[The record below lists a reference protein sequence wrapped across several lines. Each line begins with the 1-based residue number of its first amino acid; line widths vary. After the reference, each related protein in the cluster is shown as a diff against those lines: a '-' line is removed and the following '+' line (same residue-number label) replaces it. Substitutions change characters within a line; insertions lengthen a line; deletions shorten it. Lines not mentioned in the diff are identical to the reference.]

1 MSRNAKRSVTS
12 HSSTNHHHSAQILTP
27 VASAETSVEPRK
39 EPTSRR
45 RRVELGVG
53 AVILAGVLYLPFS
66 PLLSMADPSQANTPA
81 ADAAASV
88 SASLRASADSSPSQS
103 VSSPATKLHRPVVAS
118 PDYQPVFEDVPEGSA
133 YYDGVRWAVR
143 AKVMDP
149 DSEPLFGADAVVT
162 RGELIRIFY
171 RLAGSPSV
179 TRPEHSPYEDV
190 NESDPNYDAYLWA
203 RDQQITSGWKDGKF
217 HPEAPLSNAS
227 TVALL
232 HRADGSS
239 KIQLTGTS
247 PFSDVTSLTPFY
259 RQIVWA
265 SRRGVSTVSE
275 GEAFA
280 PTEHTSKARVAMMLY
295 LYFRTL

>member
-1 MSRNAKRSVTS
+1 MSRNAMRSATS
-12 HSSTNHHHSAQILTP
+12 NSSPNHHESAQVLSP
-27 VASAETSVEPRK
+27 VDSADASAEQRK
-39 EPTSRR
+39 KSTSRR
-45 RRVELGVG
+45 RIELGVG

-81 ADAAASV
+81 ADATV
-88 SASLRASADSSPSQS
+88 PTSASLHASADGSPSLSLSSPD
-103 VSSPATKLHRPVVAS
+103 TKLHRPVIAS
-118 PDYQPVFEDVPEGSA
+118 PDYQPAFEDVPEGSA

-143 AKVMDP
+143 AQVMDP
-149 DSEPLFGADAVVT
+149 DSETLFGADNTVT

-179 TRPEHSPYEDV
+179 TRPDHSPYEDV
-190 NESDPNYDAYLWA
+190 DESDPNYDAYLWA
-203 RDQQITSGWKDGKF
+203 RDQQITSGWNDGKF

-239 KIQLTGTS
+239 KIQLTGIS
-247 PFSDVTSLTPFY
+247 PFSDVTSWTPFY

-275 GEAFA
+275 GDAFA

>member
-1 MSRNAKRSVTS
+1 MSRNAMRSATS
-12 HSSTNHHHSAQILTP
+12 NSSPNHHESAQVLSP
-27 VASAETSVEPRK
+27 VDSADASAEQRK
-39 EPTSRR
+39 KSTSRR
-45 RRVELGVG
+45 RIELGVG

-81 ADAAASV
+81 ADTTV
-88 SASLRASADSSPSQS
+88 PTSASLYASADGSPSLSLSSPD
-103 VSSPATKLHRPVVAS
+103 TKLHRPVIAS
-118 PDYQPVFEDVPEGSA
+118 PDYQPAFEDVPEGSA

-143 AKVMDP
+143 AQVMDP
-149 DSEPLFGADAVVT
+149 DSETLFGADNTVT

-179 TRPEHSPYEDV
+179 TRPNHSPYEDV
-190 NESDPNYDAYLWA
+190 DESDPNYDAYLWA
-203 RDQQITSGWKDGKF
+203 REQQITSGWNDGKF

-239 KIQLTGTS
+239 KIQLTGIS
-247 PFSDVTSLTPFY
+247 PFSDVTSSTPFY

-275 GEAFA
+275 GDAFA

>member
-1 MSRNAKRSVTS
+1 MSRNAKRSATS
-12 HSSTNHHHSAQILTP
+12 NSSPNHHESAQVLSS
-27 VASAETSVEPRK
+27 VDSADASDEQRK
-39 EPTSRR
+39 KSTSRR
-45 RRVELGVG
+45 RIELGVG

-66 PLLSMADPSQANTPA
+66 PFLSMADSSQANTPA
-81 ADAAASV
+81 ADATV
-88 SASLRASADSSPSQS
+88 PTSASLYASADGSPSLSLSSPD
-103 VSSPATKLHRPVVAS
+103 TKLHRPVIAS
-118 PDYQPVFEDVPEGSA
+118 PDYQPAFEDVPEGSA

-143 AKVMDP
+143 AQVMDP
-149 DSEPLFGADAVVT
+149 DSETLFGADNTVT

-179 TRPEHSPYEDV
+179 TRPNHSPYEDV
-190 NESDPNYDAYLWA
+190 DESDPNYDAYLWA
-203 RDQQITSGWKDGKF
+203 REQQITSGWNDGKF

-247 PFSDVTSLTPFY
+247 PFSDVTSSTPFY

-275 GEAFA
+275 GDAFA

>member
-1 MSRNAKRSVTS
+1 MSRNAKRSATS
-12 HSSTNHHHSAQILTP
+12 NSSPNHHESAQVLSS
-27 VASAETSVEPRK
+27 VDSADASDEQRK
-39 EPTSRR
+39 KSTSRR
-45 RRVELGVG
+45 RIELGVG

-66 PLLSMADPSQANTPA
+66 PLLSMTDPSQANTPA
-81 ADAAASV
+81 ADATV
-88 SASLRASADSSPSQS
+88 PTSASLYASADGSPSLSLSSPD
-103 VSSPATKLHRPVVAS
+103 TKLHRPVIAS
-118 PDYQPVFEDVPEGSA
+118 PDYQPAFEDVPEGSA

-143 AKVMDP
+143 AQVMDP
-149 DSEPLFGADAVVT
+149 DSETLFGADNTVT

-179 TRPEHSPYEDV
+179 TRPDHSPYEDV
-190 NESDPNYDAYLWA
+190 DESDPNYDAYLWA
-203 RDQQITSGWKDGKF
+203 REQQITSGWNDGKF

-247 PFSDVTSLTPFY
+247 PFSDVTSSTPFY

-275 GEAFA
+275 GDAFA

>member
-1 MSRNAKRSVTS
+1 MSRNAKRSATS
-12 HSSTNHHHSAQILTP
+12 NSSTNHHESAQVLSS
-27 VASAETSVEPRK
+27 VDSADASAEQRK
-39 EPTSRR
+39 KSTSRR
-45 RRVELGVG
+45 RIELGVG

-66 PLLSMADPSQANTPA
+66 PLLSMTDPSQANTPA
-81 ADAAASV
+81 ADATV
-88 SASLRASADSSPSQS
+88 PTSASLYASADGSPSLSLSSPD
-103 VSSPATKLHRPVVAS
+103 TKLHRPVIAS
-118 PDYQPVFEDVPEGSA
+118 PDYQPAFEDVPEGSA

-143 AKVMDP
+143 AQVMDP
-149 DSEPLFGADAVVT
+149 DSETLFGANDTVT

-179 TRPEHSPYEDV
+179 TRPDHSPYEDV
-190 NESDPNYDAYLWA
+190 DESDPNYDAYLWA
-203 RDQQITSGWKDGKF
+203 REQQITSGWNDGKF

-247 PFSDVTSLTPFY
+247 PFSDVTSSTPFY

-275 GEAFA
+275 GDAFA

>member
-1 MSRNAKRSVTS
+1 MSRNAKRSATS
-12 HSSTNHHHSAQILTP
+12 NSSPNHHESAQVLSP
-27 VASAETSVEPRK
+27 ADSADASAEQRK
-39 EPTSRR
+39 KSTSRR
-45 RRVELGVG
+45 RIELGVG

-66 PLLSMADPSQANTPA
+66 PLLSMADSSQANTPA
-81 ADAAASV
+81 ADATV
-88 SASLRASADSSPSQS
+88 PTSASLYASADGSPSLSLSSPD
-103 VSSPATKLHRPVVAS
+103 TKLHRPVIAS
-118 PDYQPVFEDVPEGSA
+118 PDYQPAFEDVPEGYA

-143 AKVMDP
+143 AQVMDP
-149 DSEPLFGADAVVT
+149 DSETLFGADNTVT

-179 TRPEHSPYEDV
+179 TRPDHSPYEDV
-190 NESDPNYDAYLWA
+190 DESDPNYDAYLWA
-203 RDQQITSGWKDGKF
+203 REQQITSGWNDGKF

-247 PFSDVTSLTPFY
+247 PFSDVTSSTPFY

-275 GEAFA
+275 GDAFA

>member
-1 MSRNAKRSVTS
+1 MSRNAKRSATS
-12 HSSTNHHHSAQILTP
+12 NSSTNHHESAQVLSP
-27 VASAETSVEPRK
+27 VDSADASAEQRK
-39 EPTSRR
+39 KSTSRR
-45 RRVELGVG
+45 RIELGVG

-66 PLLSMADPSQANTPA
+66 PLLSMADSSQANTPA
-81 ADAAASV
+81 ADATV
-88 SASLRASADSSPSQS
+88 PTSASLYASADSSSS
-103 VSSPATKLHRPVVAS
+103 LSLSSPDTKLHRPVIAS
-118 PDYQPVFEDVPEGSA
+118 PDYQPAFEDVPEGSA

-143 AKVMDP
+143 AQVMDP
-149 DSEPLFGADAVVT
+149 DSETLFGADNTVT

-179 TRPEHSPYEDV
+179 TRPDHSPYEDV
-190 NESDPNYDAYLWA
+190 DESDPNYDAYLWA
-203 RDQQITSGWKDGKF
+203 RDQQITSGWNDGKF

-247 PFSDVTSLTPFY
+247 PFSDVTSSTPFY

-265 SRRGVSTVSE
+265 SRHGVSTVSE
-275 GEAFA
+275 GDAFA

>member
-1 MSRNAKRSVTS
+1 MSRNAKRSATS
-12 HSSTNHHHSAQILTP
+12 NSSPNHHESAQVLSP
-27 VASAETSVEPRK
+27 VDSADASADQRK
-39 EPTSRR
+39 KSTSRR
-45 RRVELGVG
+45 RIELGVG

-81 ADAAASV
+81 ADAPV
-88 SASLRASADSSPSQS
+88 STSTSLHASADGSPSLSLSSPD
-103 VSSPATKLHRPVVAS
+103 TKLHRPVIAS
-118 PDYQPVFEDVPEGSA
+118 PDYQPAFEDVPEGSA

-143 AKVMDP
+143 AQVMDP
-149 DSEPLFGADAVVT
+149 DSETLFGADNTVT

-179 TRPEHSPYEDV
+179 TRPDHSPYEDV
-190 NESDPNYDAYLWA
+190 GESDPNYDAYLWA
-203 RDQQITSGWKDGKF
+203 REQQITSGWNDGKF

-247 PFSDVTSLTPFY
+247 PFSDVTSSTPFY

-275 GEAFA
+275 GDAFA

>member
-1 MSRNAKRSVTS
+1 MSRNAKRSATS
-12 HSSTNHHHSAQILTP
+12 NSSPNHHESAQVLSP
-27 VASAETSVEPRK
+27 VDSADAFAEQRK
-39 EPTSRR
+39 KSTSRR
-45 RRVELGVG
+45 RIELGVG

-66 PLLSMADPSQANTPA
+66 PLLSMADSSQANTPA
-81 ADAAASV
+81 ADATV
-88 SASLRASADSSPSQS
+88 PTSASLHASADGSPSLSLSSPD
-103 VSSPATKLHRPVVAS
+103 TKLHRPVIAS
-118 PDYQPVFEDVPEGSA
+118 PDYQPAFEDVPEGSA

-143 AKVMDP
+143 AQVMDP
-149 DSEPLFGADAVVT
+149 DSETLFGADNTVT

-179 TRPEHSPYEDV
+179 TRPDHSPYKDV
-190 NESDPNYDAYLWA
+190 DESDPNYDAYLWA
-203 RDQQITSGWKDGKF
+203 REQQITSGWNDGKF

-247 PFSDVTSLTPFY
+247 PFSDVTSSTPFY

-275 GEAFA
+275 GDAFA

>member
-1 MSRNAKRSVTS
+1 MSRNAKRSATS
-12 HSSTNHHHSAQILTP
+12 NSSTNHHESAQVLSP
-27 VASAETSVEPRK
+27 VDSTDASAEQRK
-39 EPTSRR
+39 KSTSRR
-45 RRVELGVG
+45 RIELGVG

-66 PLLSMADPSQANTPA
+66 PLLSMTDPSQANTPA
-81 ADAAASV
+81 ADATV
-88 SASLRASADSSPSQS
+88 PTSASLYASADGSPSLSLSSPD
-103 VSSPATKLHRPVVAS
+103 TKLHRPVIAS
-118 PDYQPVFEDVPEGSA
+118 PDYQPAFEDVPEGSA

-143 AKVMDP
+143 AQVMDP
-149 DSEPLFGADAVVT
+149 DSETLFGANNTVT

-179 TRPEHSPYEDV
+179 TRPDHSPYEDV
-190 NESDPNYDAYLWA
+190 DESDPNYDAYLWA
-203 RDQQITSGWKDGKF
+203 REQQITSGWNDGKF

-247 PFSDVTSLTPFY
+247 PFSDVTSSTPFY

-275 GEAFA
+275 GDAFA
-280 PTEHTSKARVAMMLY
+280 PTEHTSKARVAMILY

>member
-1 MSRNAKRSVTS
+1 MSRNAKRSATS
-12 HSSTNHHHSAQILTP
+12 NSSPNHHESAQVLSP
-27 VASAETSVEPRK
+27 VDSADASAEQRK
-39 EPTSRR
+39 KSTSRR
-45 RRVELGVG
+45 RIELGVG

-66 PLLSMADPSQANTPA
+66 PLLSMADSSQANTPA
-81 ADAAASV
+81 ADATVPA
-88 SASLRASADSSPSQS
+88 SASLRASADGSASLSLSSPD
-103 VSSPATKLHRPVVAS
+103 TKLHRPVIAS
-118 PDYQPVFEDVPEGSA
+118 PDYQPAFEDVPEGSA

-143 AKVMDP
+143 AQVMDP
-149 DSEPLFGADAVVT
+149 DSETLFGADNTVT

-179 TRPEHSPYEDV
+179 TRPDRSPYEDV
-190 NESDPNYDAYLWA
+190 DESDPNYDAYLWA
-203 RDQQITSGWKDGKF
+203 REQQITSGWNDGKF

-247 PFSDVTSLTPFY
+247 PFSDVNSSTPFY

-275 GEAFA
+275 GDAFA

>member
-1 MSRNAKRSVTS
+1 MSRNAKRSATS
-12 HSSTNHHHSAQILTP
+12 NSSPNHHESAQVLSP
-27 VASAETSVEPRK
+27 VDSTDASDEQRK
-39 EPTSRR
+39 KSTSRR
-45 RRVELGVG
+45 RIELGVG

-81 ADAAASV
+81 ADATVPA
-88 SASLRASADSSPSQS
+88 SASLRASADGSASLSLSSPD
-103 VSSPATKLHRPVVAS
+103 TKLHRPVIAS
-118 PDYQPVFEDVPEGSA
+118 PDYQPAFEDVPEGSA

-143 AKVMDP
+143 AQVMDP
-149 DSEPLFGADAVVT
+149 DSETLFGADNTVT

-179 TRPEHSPYEDV
+179 TRPDRSPYEDV
-190 NESDPNYDAYLWA
+190 GESDPNYDAYLWA
-203 RDQQITSGWKDGKF
+203 REQQITSGWNDGKF

-247 PFSDVTSLTPFY
+247 PFSDVTSSTPFY

-275 GEAFA
+275 GDAFA

>member
-1 MSRNAKRSVTS
+1 MSRNAKRSATS
-12 HSSTNHHHSAQILTP
+12 NSSPNHHESAQVLSP
-27 VASAETSVEPRK
+27 ADSADASAEQRK
-39 EPTSRR
+39 KSTSRR
-45 RRVELGVG
+45 RIELGVG

-66 PLLSMADPSQANTPA
+66 PLLSMTDPSQANTPA
-81 ADAAASV
+81 ADATV
-88 SASLRASADSSPSQS
+88 PTSASLYASADGSPSLS
-103 VSSPATKLHRPVVAS
+103 LASPDTKLHRPVIAS
-118 PDYQPVFEDVPEGSA
+118 PDYQPAFEDVPEGSA

-143 AKVMDP
+143 AQVMDP
-149 DSEPLFGADAVVT
+149 DSETLFGADNTVT

-179 TRPEHSPYEDV
+179 TRPDHSPYEDV
-190 NESDPNYDAYLWA
+190 GESDPNYDAYLWA
-203 RDQQITSGWKDGKF
+203 REQQITSGWNDGKF

-247 PFSDVTSLTPFY
+247 PFSDVTSSTPFY

-275 GEAFA
+275 GDAFA

>member
-1 MSRNAKRSVTS
+1 MSRNAKRSATS
-12 HSSTNHHHSAQILTP
+12 NSSTNHHESAEVLSP
-27 VASAETSVEPRK
+27 VDSADASAEQRK
-39 EPTSRR
+39 KSASRR
-45 RRVELGVG
+45 RIELGVG

-81 ADAAASV
+81 ADATV
-88 SASLRASADSSPSQS
+88 PTSASLHASADGSPSLSLSSPD
-103 VSSPATKLHRPVVAS
+103 TKLHRPVIAS
-118 PDYQPVFEDVPEGSA
+118 PDYQPAFEDVPEGSA

-143 AKVMDP
+143 AQVMDP
-149 DSEPLFGADAVVT
+149 DSETLFGADNTVT

-179 TRPEHSPYEDV
+179 TRPDHSPYEDV
-190 NESDPNYDAYLWA
+190 DESDPNYDAYLWA
-203 RDQQITSGWKDGKF
+203 REQQITSGWNDGKF

-247 PFSDVTSLTPFY
+247 PFSDVTSSTPFY

-275 GEAFA
+275 GDAFA

>member
-1 MSRNAKRSVTS
+1 MSRNAKRSATS
-12 HSSTNHHHSAQILTP
+12 NSSPNHHESAQVLIP
-27 VASAETSVEPRK
+27 VDSADASAEQRK
-39 EPTSRR
+39 KATSRR
-45 RRVELGVG
+45 RIELGVG

-81 ADAAASV
+81 ADATV
-88 SASLRASADSSPSQS
+88 PTSASLYASADGSPSLSLSSPD
-103 VSSPATKLHRPVVAS
+103 TKLHRPVIAS
-118 PDYQPVFEDVPEGSA
+118 PDYQPAFEDVPEGSA

-143 AKVMDP
+143 AQVMDP
-149 DSEPLFGADAVVT
+149 DSETLFGANNTVT

-179 TRPEHSPYEDV
+179 TRPDHSPYEDV
-190 NESDPNYDAYLWA
+190 DESDPNYDAYLWA
-203 RDQQITSGWKDGKF
+203 REQQITSGWNDGKF

-239 KIQLTGTS
+239 KIQLTGIS
-247 PFSDVTSLTPFY
+247 PFSDVTSSTPFY

-275 GEAFA
+275 GDAFA

>member
-1 MSRNAKRSVTS
+1 MSRNAKRSATS
-12 HSSTNHHHSAQILTP
+12 NSSPNHHESAQVLSS
-27 VASAETSVEPRK
+27 VDSADASAEQRK
-39 EPTSRR
+39 KSTSRR
-45 RRVELGVG
+45 RIELGVG

-66 PLLSMADPSQANTPA
+66 PLLSMADSSQANTPA
-81 ADAAASV
+81 ADATV
-88 SASLRASADSSPSQS
+88 PTSASLYVSADGSPSLSLSSPD
-103 VSSPATKLHRPVVAS
+103 TKLHRPVIAS
-118 PDYQPVFEDVPEGSA
+118 PDYQPAFEDVPEGSA

-143 AKVMDP
+143 AQVMDP
-149 DSEPLFGADAVVT
+149 DSETLFGADNTVT

-179 TRPEHSPYEDV
+179 TRPDHSPYEDV
-190 NESDPNYDAYLWA
+190 DGSDPNYDAYLWA
-203 RDQQITSGWKDGKF
+203 RDQQITSGWNDGKF

-247 PFSDVTSLTPFY
+247 PFSDVTSSTPFY

-275 GEAFA
+275 GDAFA

>member
-1 MSRNAKRSVTS
+1 MSRNAKRSATS
-12 HSSTNHHHSAQILTP
+12 NSSPNHHESAQVLSP
-27 VASAETSVEPRK
+27 VDSTDASAEQRK
-39 EPTSRR
+39 KSTSRR
-45 RRVELGVG
+45 RIELGVG

-81 ADAAASV
+81 ADATV
-88 SASLRASADSSPSQS
+88 PTSASLHASADGSPSLSLSSPD
-103 VSSPATKLHRPVVAS
+103 TKLHRPVIAS
-118 PDYQPVFEDVPEGSA
+118 PDYQPAFEDVPEGSA

-143 AKVMDP
+143 AQVMDP
-149 DSEPLFGADAVVT
+149 DSETLFGADNTVT

-179 TRPEHSPYEDV
+179 TRPDHSPYEDV
-190 NESDPNYDAYLWA
+190 DESDPNYDAYLWA
-203 RDQQITSGWKDGKF
+203 RDQQITSGWNDGKF

-247 PFSDVTSLTPFY
+247 PFSDVTSSTPFY

-275 GEAFA
+275 GDAFA

>member
-1 MSRNAKRSVTS
+1 MSRNAKRSATS
-12 HSSTNHHHSAQILTP
+12 NSSPNHHESAQVLSS
-27 VASAETSVEPRK
+27 VDSADASAEQRK
-39 EPTSRR
+39 KSTSRR
-45 RRVELGVG
+45 RIELGVG

-66 PLLSMADPSQANTPA
+66 PFLSMADSSQANTPA
-81 ADAAASV
+81 ADATV
-88 SASLRASADSSPSQS
+88 PTSASLYASADGSPSLSLSSPD
-103 VSSPATKLHRPVVAS
+103 TKLHRPVIAS
-118 PDYQPVFEDVPEGSA
+118 PDYQPAFEDVPEGSA

-143 AKVMDP
+143 AQVMNP
-149 DSEPLFGADAVVT
+149 DSETLFGADNTVT

-179 TRPEHSPYEDV
+179 TRPDHSPYEDV
-190 NESDPNYDAYLWA
+190 DESDPNYDAYLWA
-203 RDQQITSGWKDGKF
+203 REQQITSGWNDGKF

-247 PFSDVTSLTPFY
+247 PFSDVTSSTPFY

-275 GEAFA
+275 GDAFA

>member
-1 MSRNAKRSVTS
+1 MSRNAKRSATS
-12 HSSTNHHHSAQILTP
+12 NSSTNHHESAQVLSS
-27 VASAETSVEPRK
+27 VDSADASAEQRK
-39 EPTSRR
+39 KSTSRR
-45 RRVELGVG
+45 RIELGVG

-66 PLLSMADPSQANTPA
+66 PLLSMTDPSQANTPA
-81 ADAAASV
+81 ADATV
-88 SASLRASADSSPSQS
+88 PTSASLYASADGSPSLSLSSPD
-103 VSSPATKLHRPVVAS
+103 TKLHRPVIAS
-118 PDYQPVFEDVPEGSA
+118 PDYQPAFEDVPEGSA

-143 AKVMDP
+143 AQVMDP
-149 DSEPLFGADAVVT
+149 DSETLFGANNTVT

-179 TRPEHSPYEDV
+179 TRPDHSPYEDV
-190 NESDPNYDAYLWA
+190 DESDPNYDAYLWA
-203 RDQQITSGWKDGKF
+203 REQQITSGWNDGKF

-247 PFSDVTSLTPFY
+247 PFSDVTSSTPFY

-275 GEAFA
+275 GDAFA
-280 PTEHTSKARVAMMLY
+280 PTEHTSKACVAMMLY

>member
-1 MSRNAKRSVTS
+1 MSRNAKRSATS
-12 HSSTNHHHSAQILTP
+12 NSSPNHHESAQVLSP
-27 VASAETSVEPRK
+27 VDSTDASAEQRK
-39 EPTSRR
+39 KSTSRR
-45 RRVELGVG
+45 RIELGVG

-66 PLLSMADPSQANTPA
+66 PLLSMADSSQANTPA
-81 ADAAASV
+81 ADATV
-88 SASLRASADSSPSQS
+88 PTSASLYASADGSPSLSLSSPD
-103 VSSPATKLHRPVVAS
+103 TKLHRPVIAS
-118 PDYQPVFEDVPEGSA
+118 PDYQPAFEDVPEGSA

-143 AKVMDP
+143 AQVMDP
-149 DSEPLFGADAVVT
+149 DSETLFGADNTVT

-179 TRPEHSPYEDV
+179 TRPDHSPYEDV
-190 NESDPNYDAYLWA
+190 DESDPNYDAYLWA
-203 RDQQITSGWKDGKF
+203 REQQITSGWNDGKF

-247 PFSDVTSLTPFY
+247 PFSDVTSSTPFY

-275 GEAFA
+275 GDAFA

>member
-1 MSRNAKRSVTS
+1 MSRNAKRSATS
-12 HSSTNHHHSAQILTP
+12 NSSPNHHESAQVLSS
-27 VASAETSVEPRK
+27 VDSADASAEQRK
-39 EPTSRR
+39 KSTSRR
-45 RRVELGVG
+45 RIELGVG

-66 PLLSMADPSQANTPA
+66 PLLSMTDPSQANTPA
-81 ADAAASV
+81 ADATV
-88 SASLRASADSSPSQS
+88 PTSASLYASADGSPSLSLSSPD
-103 VSSPATKLHRPVVAS
+103 TKLHRPVIAS
-118 PDYQPVFEDVPEGSA
+118 PDYQPAFEDVPEGSA

-143 AKVMDP
+143 AQVMDP
-149 DSEPLFGADAVVT
+149 DSETLFGADNTVT

-179 TRPEHSPYEDV
+179 TRPDRSPYEDV
-190 NESDPNYDAYLWA
+190 DESDPNYDAYLWA
-203 RDQQITSGWKDGKF
+203 REQQITSGWNDGKF

-247 PFSDVTSLTPFY
+247 PFSDVNSSTPFY

-275 GEAFA
+275 GDAFA

>member
-1 MSRNAKRSVTS
+1 MSRNAKRSATS
-12 HSSTNHHHSAQILTP
+12 NSSTNHHESAQVLSS
-27 VASAETSVEPRK
+27 VDSADASAEQRK
-39 EPTSRR
+39 KSTSRR
-45 RRVELGVG
+45 RIELGVG
-53 AVILAGVLYLPFS
+53 AVILAGVLSLPFS
-66 PLLSMADPSQANTPA
+66 PLLSMTDPSQANTPA
-81 ADAAASV
+81 ADATV
-88 SASLRASADSSPSQS
+88 PTSASLYASADGSPSLSLSSPD
-103 VSSPATKLHRPVVAS
+103 TKLHRPVIAS
-118 PDYQPVFEDVPEGSA
+118 PDYQPAFEDVPEGSA

-143 AKVMDP
+143 AQVMDP
-149 DSEPLFGADAVVT
+149 DSETLFGADNTVT

-179 TRPEHSPYEDV
+179 TRPDHSPYEDV
-190 NESDPNYDAYLWA
+190 DESDPNYDAYLWA
-203 RDQQITSGWKDGKF
+203 RDQQITSGWNDGKF

-247 PFSDVTSLTPFY
+247 PFSDVTSSTPFY

-275 GEAFA
+275 GDAFA

>member
-1 MSRNAKRSVTS
+1 MSRNAKRSATS
-12 HSSTNHHHSAQILTP
+12 NSSPNHHESAQVLSP
-27 VASAETSVEPRK
+27 ADSADASAEQRK
-39 EPTSRR
+39 KSTSRR
-45 RRVELGVG
+45 RIELGVG

-81 ADAAASV
+81 ADATV
-88 SASLRASADSSPSQS
+88 PTSASLHASADGSPSLSLSSPD
-103 VSSPATKLHRPVVAS
+103 TKLHRPVIAS
-118 PDYQPVFEDVPEGSA
+118 PDYQPAFEDVPEGSA

-143 AKVMDP
+143 AQVMDP
-149 DSEPLFGADAVVT
+149 DSETLFGADNTVT
-162 RGELIRIFY
+162 RDELIRIFY

-179 TRPEHSPYEDV
+179 TRPDHSPYEDV
-190 NESDPNYDAYLWA
+190 DESDPNYDAYLWA
-203 RDQQITSGWKDGKF
+203 REQQITSGWNDGKF

-247 PFSDVTSLTPFY
+247 PFSDVTSSTPFY

-275 GEAFA
+275 GDAFA

>member
-1 MSRNAKRSVTS
+1 MSRNAMRSATS
-12 HSSTNHHHSAQILTP
+12 NSSPNHHESAQVLSS
-27 VASAETSVEPRK
+27 VDSADASAEQRK
-39 EPTSRR
+39 KSTSRR
-45 RRVELGVG
+45 RIELGVG

-66 PLLSMADPSQANTPA
+66 PFLSMADSSQANTPA
-81 ADAAASV
+81 ADATV
-88 SASLRASADSSPSQS
+88 PTSASLYASADGSPSLSLSSPD
-103 VSSPATKLHRPVVAS
+103 TKLHRPVIAS

-143 AKVMDP
+143 AQVMDP
-149 DSEPLFGADAVVT
+149 DSETLFGADNTVT

-179 TRPEHSPYEDV
+179 TRPDHSPYEDV
-190 NESDPNYDAYLWA
+190 DESDPNYDAYLWA
-203 RDQQITSGWKDGKF
+203 RDQQITSGWNDGKF

-239 KIQLTGTS
+239 KIQLTGIS
-247 PFSDVTSLTPFY
+247 PFSDVTSSTPFY

-275 GEAFA
+275 GDAFA

>member
-1 MSRNAKRSVTS
+1 MSRNAKRSATS
-12 HSSTNHHHSAQILTP
+12 NSSPNHHESAQVLSP
-27 VASAETSVEPRK
+27 VDSTDASDEQRK
-39 EPTSRR
+39 KSTSRR
-45 RRVELGVG
+45 RIELGVG

-81 ADAAASV
+81 ADATVPA
-88 SASLRASADSSPSQS
+88 SASLRASADGSASLSLSSPD
-103 VSSPATKLHRPVVAS
+103 TKLHRPVIAS
-118 PDYQPVFEDVPEGSA
+118 PDYQPAFEDVPEGSA

-143 AKVMDP
+143 AQVMDP
-149 DSEPLFGADAVVT
+149 DSETLFGADNTVT

-179 TRPEHSPYEDV
+179 TRPDRSPYEDV
-190 NESDPNYDAYLWA
+190 DESDPNYDAYLWA
-203 RDQQITSGWKDGKF
+203 REQQITSGWNDGKF

-247 PFSDVTSLTPFY
+247 PFSDVNSSTPFY

-275 GEAFA
+275 GDAFA

>member
-1 MSRNAKRSVTS
+1 MSRNAKRSATS
-12 HSSTNHHHSAQILTP
+12 NSSTNHHESAQILSS
-27 VASAETSVEPRK
+27 VDSADASAEQRK
-39 EPTSRR
+39 KSTSRR
-45 RRVELGVG
+45 RIELGVG

-81 ADAAASV
+81 ADATVPA
-88 SASLRASADSSPSQS
+88 SASLRASADGSASLSLSSPD
-103 VSSPATKLHRPVVAS
+103 TKLHRPVIAS
-118 PDYQPVFEDVPEGSA
+118 PDYQPAFEDVPEGSA

-143 AKVMDP
+143 AQVMDP
-149 DSEPLFGADAVVT
+149 DSETLFGADNTVT

-179 TRPEHSPYEDV
+179 TRPDHSPYEDV
-190 NESDPNYDAYLWA
+190 DESDPNYDAYLWA
-203 RDQQITSGWKDGKF
+203 REQQITSGWNDGKF

-239 KIQLTGTS
+239 KIQLTGIS
-247 PFSDVTSLTPFY
+247 PFSDVTSSTPFY

-275 GEAFA
+275 GDAFA

>member
-1 MSRNAKRSVTS
+1 MSRNAKRSATS
-12 HSSTNHHHSAQILTP
+12 NSSTNHHESAQVLSS
-27 VASAETSVEPRK
+27 VDSADASAEQRK
-39 EPTSRR
+39 KSTSRR
-45 RRVELGVG
+45 RIELGVG

-66 PLLSMADPSQANTPA
+66 PLLSMTDPSQANTPA
-81 ADAAASV
+81 ADATV
-88 SASLRASADSSPSQS
+88 PTSASLHASADGSPSLSLSSPD
-103 VSSPATKLHRPVVAS
+103 TKLHRPVIAS
-118 PDYQPVFEDVPEGSA
+118 PDYQPAFEDVPEGSA

-143 AKVMDP
+143 AQVMDP
-149 DSEPLFGADAVVT
+149 DSETLFGADNTVT

-179 TRPEHSPYEDV
+179 TRPDHSPYEDV
-190 NESDPNYDAYLWA
+190 DESDPNYDAYLWA
-203 RDQQITSGWKDGKF
+203 REQQITSGWNDGKF

-247 PFSDVTSLTPFY
+247 PFSDVTSSTPFY

-275 GEAFA
+275 GDAFA
-280 PTEHTSKARVAMMLY
+280 PTEHTSKARVAMILY

>member
-1 MSRNAKRSVTS
+1 MSRNAKRSATS
-12 HSSTNHHHSAQILTP
+12 NSSPNHHESAQVLSP
-27 VASAETSVEPRK
+27 VDSADASAEQRK
-39 EPTSRR
+39 KSTSRR
-45 RRVELGVG
+45 RIELGVG

-66 PLLSMADPSQANTPA
+66 PFLSMADPSQANTPA
-81 ADAAASV
+81 ADATV
-88 SASLRASADSSPSQS
+88 PTSASLHASADGSPSLSLSSPD
-103 VSSPATKLHRPVVAS
+103 TKLHRPVIAS
-118 PDYQPVFEDVPEGSA
+118 PDYQPAFEDVPEGSA

-143 AKVMDP
+143 AQVMDP
-149 DSEPLFGADAVVT
+149 DSETLFGADNTVT

-179 TRPEHSPYEDV
+179 TRPDHSPYEDV
-190 NESDPNYDAYLWA
+190 DESDPNYDAYLWA
-203 RDQQITSGWKDGKF
+203 RDQQITSGWNDGKF

-247 PFSDVTSLTPFY
+247 PFSDVTSSTPFY

-275 GEAFA
+275 GDAFA

>member
-1 MSRNAKRSVTS
+1 MSRNAKRSATS
-12 HSSTNHHHSAQILTP
+12 NSSTNHHESAQVLSP
-27 VASAETSVEPRK
+27 VDSADVSAEQRK
-39 EPTSRR
+39 KSTARR
-45 RRVELGVG
+45 RIELGVG

-81 ADAAASV
+81 AGATV
-88 SASLRASADSSPSQS
+88 PTSASLHASADGSPSLSLSSPD
-103 VSSPATKLHRPVVAS
+103 TKLHRPVIAS
-118 PDYQPVFEDVPEGSA
+118 PDYQPAFEDVPEGSA

-143 AKVMDP
+143 AQVMDP
-149 DSEPLFGADAVVT
+149 DSEALFGADNTVT

-179 TRPEHSPYEDV
+179 TRPDHSPYEDV
-190 NESDPNYDAYLWA
+190 DESDPNYDAYLWA
-203 RDQQITSGWKDGKF
+203 REQQITSGWNDGKF

-247 PFSDVTSLTPFY
+247 PFSDVTSSTPFY

-275 GEAFA
+275 GDAFT

>member
-1 MSRNAKRSVTS
+1 MSRNAKRSATS
-12 HSSTNHHHSAQILTP
+12 NSSPNHHESAQVLSP
-27 VASAETSVEPRK
+27 VDSTDASAEQRK
-39 EPTSRR
+39 KSTSRR
-45 RRVELGVG
+45 RIELGVG

-66 PLLSMADPSQANTPA
+66 PLLSMADSSQANTPA
-81 ADAAASV
+81 ADATV
-88 SASLRASADSSPSQS
+88 PTSASLYASADGSPSLSLSSPD
-103 VSSPATKLHRPVVAS
+103 TKLHRPVIAS

-143 AKVMDP
+143 AQVMDP
-149 DSEPLFGADAVVT
+149 DSETLFGADNTVT

-179 TRPEHSPYEDV
+179 TRPDHSPYEDV
-190 NESDPNYDAYLWA
+190 DESDPNYDAYLWA
-203 RDQQITSGWKDGKF
+203 RDQQITSGWNDGKF

-247 PFSDVTSLTPFY
+247 PFSDVTSSTPFY

-275 GEAFA
+275 GDAFA
-280 PTEHTSKARVAMMLY
+280 PTEHASKARVAMMLY

>member
-1 MSRNAKRSVTS
+1 MSRNAKRSATS
-12 HSSTNHHHSAQILTP
+12 NSSTNHHESAQVLSS
-27 VASAETSVEPRK
+27 VDSADASAEQRK
-39 EPTSRR
+39 KSTSRR
-45 RRVELGVG
+45 RIELGVG

-66 PLLSMADPSQANTPA
+66 PLLSMTDPSQANTPA
-81 ADAAASV
+81 ADATV
-88 SASLRASADSSPSQS
+88 PTSASLYASADGSPSLSLSSPD
-103 VSSPATKLHRPVVAS
+103 TKLHRPVIAS
-118 PDYQPVFEDVPEGSA
+118 PDYQPAFEDVPEGSA

-143 AKVMDP
+143 AQVMDP
-149 DSEPLFGADAVVT
+149 DSETLFGANNTVT

-179 TRPEHSPYEDV
+179 TRPDHSPYEDV
-190 NESDPNYDAYLWA
+190 DESDPNYDTYLWA
-203 RDQQITSGWKDGKF
+203 REQQITSGWNDGKF

-247 PFSDVTSLTPFY
+247 PFSDVTSSTPFY

-275 GEAFA
+275 GDAFA
-280 PTEHTSKARVAMMLY
+280 PTEHTSKARVAMILY

>member
-1 MSRNAKRSVTS
+1 MSRNAKRSATS
-12 HSSTNHHHSAQILTP
+12 NSSPNHHESAQVLSP
-27 VASAETSVEPRK
+27 ADSADASAEQRK
-39 EPTSRR
+39 KSTSRR
-45 RRVELGVG
+45 RIELGVG

-81 ADAAASV
+81 ADATV
-88 SASLRASADSSPSQS
+88 PTSASLYASADGSPSLSLSSPD
-103 VSSPATKLHRPVVAS
+103 TKLHRPVIAS
-118 PDYQPVFEDVPEGSA
+118 PDYQPAFEDVPEGSA

-143 AKVMDP
+143 AQVMDP
-149 DSEPLFGADAVVT
+149 DSETLFGADNTVT

-179 TRPEHSPYEDV
+179 TRPDHSPYEDV
-190 NESDPNYDAYLWA
+190 GESDPNYDAYLWA
-203 RDQQITSGWKDGKF
+203 REQQITSGWNDGKF

-227 TVALL
+227 TVTLL

-247 PFSDVTSLTPFY
+247 PFSDVTSSTPFY

-275 GEAFA
+275 GDAFA

>member
-1 MSRNAKRSVTS
+1 MSRNAKRSATS
-12 HSSTNHHHSAQILTP
+12 NSSPNHHESAQVLSP
-27 VASAETSVEPRK
+27 ADSADASAEQRK
-39 EPTSRR
+39 KSTSRR
-45 RRVELGVG
+45 RIELGVG

-66 PLLSMADPSQANTPA
+66 PLLSMTDPSQANTPA
-81 ADAAASV
+81 ADATV
-88 SASLRASADSSPSQS
+88 PTSASLYASADGSPSLSLSSPD
-103 VSSPATKLHRPVVAS
+103 TKLHRPVIAS
-118 PDYQPVFEDVPEGSA
+118 PDYQPAFEDVPEGSA

-143 AKVMDP
+143 AQVMNP
-149 DSEPLFGADAVVT
+149 DSETLFGADNTVT

-179 TRPEHSPYEDV
+179 TRPDHSPYEDV
-190 NESDPNYDAYLWA
+190 GESDPNYDAYLWA
-203 RDQQITSGWKDGKF
+203 REQQITSGWNDGKF

-247 PFSDVTSLTPFY
+247 PFSDVTSSTPFY

-275 GEAFA
+275 GDAFA

>member
-1 MSRNAKRSVTS
+1 MSRNAKRSATS
-12 HSSTNHHHSAQILTP
+12 NSSTNHHESAQVLSS
-27 VASAETSVEPRK
+27 VDSADASAEQRK
-39 EPTSRR
+39 KATSRR
-45 RRVELGVG
+45 RIELGVG

-81 ADAAASV
+81 ADATV
-88 SASLRASADSSPSQS
+88 PTSASLYASADGSPSLSLSSPD
-103 VSSPATKLHRPVVAS
+103 TKLHRPVIAS
-118 PDYQPVFEDVPEGSA
+118 PDYQPAFEDVPEGSA

-143 AKVMDP
+143 AQVMDP
-149 DSEPLFGADAVVT
+149 DSETLFGADNTVT

-179 TRPEHSPYEDV
+179 TRPDHSPYEDV
-190 NESDPNYDAYLWA
+190 DESDPNYDAYLWA
-203 RDQQITSGWKDGKF
+203 REQQITSGWNDGKF

-247 PFSDVTSLTPFY
+247 PFSDVTSSTPFY

-275 GEAFA
+275 GDAFA

>member
-1 MSRNAKRSVTS
+1 MSRNAKRSATS
-12 HSSTNHHHSAQILTP
+12 NSSPNHHESAQVLSP
-27 VASAETSVEPRK
+27 VDSADASAEQRK
-39 EPTSRR
+39 KSTSRR
-45 RRVELGVG
+45 RIELGVG

-81 ADAAASV
+81 ADATV
-88 SASLRASADSSPSQS
+88 PTSASLRASADGSPSLSLSSPD
-103 VSSPATKLHRPVVAS
+103 TKLHRPVIAS
-118 PDYQPVFEDVPEGSA
+118 PDYQPAFEDVPEGSA
-133 YYDGVRWAVR
+133 YYDGVRRAVR
-143 AKVMDP
+143 AQVMDP
-149 DSEPLFGADAVVT
+149 DSETLFGADNTVT

-179 TRPEHSPYEDV
+179 TRPDHSPYEDV
-190 NESDPNYDAYLWA
+190 DESDPNYDAYLWA
-203 RDQQITSGWKDGKF
+203 REQQITSGWNDGKF

-247 PFSDVTSLTPFY
+247 PFSDVTSSTPFY

-275 GEAFA
+275 GDAFA

>member
-1 MSRNAKRSVTS
+1 MSRNAKRSATS
-12 HSSTNHHHSAQILTP
+12 NSSTNHHESAQVLSS
-27 VASAETSVEPRK
+27 VDSADASAEQRK
-39 EPTSRR
+39 KSTSRR
-45 RRVELGVG
+45 RIELGVG

-66 PLLSMADPSQANTPA
+66 PLLSMADSSQANTPA
-81 ADAAASV
+81 ADATV
-88 SASLRASADSSPSQS
+88 PTSASLYVSADGSPSLSLSSPD
-103 VSSPATKLHRPVVAS
+103 TKLHRPVIAS
-118 PDYQPVFEDVPEGSA
+118 PDYQPAFEDVPEGSA

-143 AKVMDP
+143 AQVMDP
-149 DSEPLFGADAVVT
+149 DSETLFGADNTVT

-179 TRPEHSPYEDV
+179 TRPDHSPYEDV
-190 NESDPNYDAYLWA
+190 DESDPNYDAYLWA
-203 RDQQITSGWKDGKF
+203 RDQQITSGWNDGKF

-247 PFSDVTSLTPFY
+247 PFSDVTSSTPFY

-275 GEAFA
+275 GDAFA

>member
-1 MSRNAKRSVTS
+1 MSRNAKRSATS
-12 HSSTNHHHSAQILTP
+12 NSSPNHHESAQVLIP
-27 VASAETSVEPRK
+27 VDSADASAEQRK
-39 EPTSRR
+39 KATSRR
-45 RRVELGVG
+45 RIELGVG

-66 PLLSMADPSQANTPA
+66 PLLSMTDPSQANTPA
-81 ADAAASV
+81 ADATV
-88 SASLRASADSSPSQS
+88 PTSASLYASADGSPSLSLSSPD
-103 VSSPATKLHRPVVAS
+103 TKLHRPVIAS
-118 PDYQPVFEDVPEGSA
+118 PDYQPAFEDVPEGSA

-143 AKVMDP
+143 AQVMDP
-149 DSEPLFGADAVVT
+149 DSETLFGANNTVT

-179 TRPEHSPYEDV
+179 TRPDHSPYEDV
-190 NESDPNYDAYLWA
+190 DESDPNYDAYLWA
-203 RDQQITSGWKDGKF
+203 REQQITSGWNDGKF

-247 PFSDVTSLTPFY
+247 PFSDVTSSTPFY

-275 GEAFA
+275 GDAFA

>member
-1 MSRNAKRSVTS
+1 MSRNAKRSATS
-12 HSSTNHHHSAQILTP
+12 NSSPNHHESAQVLSP
-27 VASAETSVEPRK
+27 VDSTDASAEQRK
-39 EPTSRR
+39 KSTSRR
-45 RRVELGVG
+45 RIELGVG

-66 PLLSMADPSQANTPA
+66 PLLSMADSSQANTPA
-81 ADAAASV
+81 ADATV
-88 SASLRASADSSPSQS
+88 PTSASLYASADGSPSLSLSSPD
-103 VSSPATKLHRPVVAS
+103 TKLHRPVIAS

-143 AKVMDP
+143 AQVMDP
-149 DSEPLFGADAVVT
+149 DSETLFGADNTVT

-179 TRPEHSPYEDV
+179 TRPDHSPYEDV
-190 NESDPNYDAYLWA
+190 DESDPNYDAYLWA
-203 RDQQITSGWKDGKF
+203 RDQQITSGWNDGKF

-247 PFSDVTSLTPFY
+247 PFNDVTSSTPFY

-275 GEAFA
+275 GDAFA
-280 PTEHTSKARVAMMLY
+280 PTEHASKARVAMMLY

>member
-1 MSRNAKRSVTS
+1 MSRNAKRSATS
-12 HSSTNHHHSAQILTP
+12 NSSTNHHESAQVLSS
-27 VASAETSVEPRK
+27 VDSADASAEQRK
-39 EPTSRR
+39 KSTSRR
-45 RRVELGVG
+45 RIELGVG

-66 PLLSMADPSQANTPA
+66 PLLSMTDPSQANTPA
-81 ADAAASV
+81 ADATV
-88 SASLRASADSSPSQS
+88 PTSASLYASADGSPSLSLSSPD
-103 VSSPATKLHRPVVAS
+103 TKLHRPVIAS
-118 PDYQPVFEDVPEGSA
+118 PDYQPAFEDVPEGSA

-143 AKVMDP
+143 AQVMDP
-149 DSEPLFGADAVVT
+149 DSETLFGANNTVT

-179 TRPEHSPYEDV
+179 TRPDHSPYEDV
-190 NESDPNYDAYLWA
+190 DESDPNYDAYLWA
-203 RDQQITSGWKDGKF
+203 REQQITSGWNDGKF

-227 TVALL
+227 TVAPL

-247 PFSDVTSLTPFY
+247 PFSDVTSSTPFY

-275 GEAFA
+275 GDAFA

>member
-1 MSRNAKRSVTS
+1 MSRNAKRSATS
-12 HSSTNHHHSAQILTP
+12 NSSPNHHESAQVLSP
-27 VASAETSVEPRK
+27 VDSADASAEQRK
-39 EPTSRR
+39 KSTSRR
-45 RRVELGVG
+45 RIELGVG

-81 ADAAASV
+81 ADATV
-88 SASLRASADSSPSQS
+88 PTSASLHASADGSPSLSLSSPD
-103 VSSPATKLHRPVVAS
+103 TKLHRPVIAS
-118 PDYQPVFEDVPEGSA
+118 PDYQPAFEDVPEGSA

-143 AKVMDP
+143 AQVMDS
-149 DSEPLFGADAVVT
+149 DSETLFGADNTVT

-179 TRPEHSPYEDV
+179 TRPDHSPYKDV
-190 NESDPNYDAYLWA
+190 DESDPNYDAYLWA
-203 RDQQITSGWKDGKF
+203 RDQQITSGWNDGKF

-247 PFSDVTSLTPFY
+247 PFSDVTSSTPFY

-265 SRRGVSTVSE
+265 YRRGVSTVSE
-275 GEAFA
+275 GDAFA